1 MSDENSHAGSVLAQL
16 RQADAD
22 DELPA
27 EMRDRLDELEGED
40 DE

>member
-1 MSDENSHAGSVLAQL
+1 MSENSHAGSVLAQL

-22 DELPA
+22 DDLPDELA
-27 EMRDRLDELEGED
+27 ERLDELEGAD

>member
-1 MSDENSHAGSVLAQL
+1 MTDENSHAGSVLAQL

-22 DELPA
+22 DDLPDELA
-27 EMRDRLDELEGED
+27 ERLDELEGD

>member
-1 MSDENSHAGSVLAQL
+1 MSDSHADSVLAQL

-22 DELPA
+22 DELPD
-27 EMRDRLDELEGED
+27 ELTDRLAELEGKD

>member
-1 MSDENSHAGSVLAQL
+1 MTDENSHAGSVLAQL

-22 DELPA
+22 DDLPDELA
-27 EMRDRLDELEGED
+27 DRLDELEGA